1 MTNKRTFIYSVLTAI
16 FFLAVAG
23 IITIFVFYSNPFW
36 AVLGIFILVIVID
49 AIAAIVLFN
58 SDRQVEIKVSWLLII
73 VVLPVL
79 GTLFYI
85 WLGSR
90 PFNVKKRKE
99 YNKDIQKFIDLENF
113 EYSKSFISQNTN
125 ITRFFAYNYHSA
137 KAPIYKNNSI
147 RIIEDNVEYLKEIVN
162 LIRSAQ
168 KTILLQTYIFRDNL
182 FGLII
187 LSELLKKRQDGVEIF
202 ILYDWLGGRK
212 IKRKNLKLLLEKG
225 INVGIFNSPG
235 INYFKSA
242 SNYRLHAKAL
252 IVDNKTAI
260 YGGSNIS
267 SEYSTFK
274 KNSNNFRDL
283 NFVIEG
289 EACNSLSINFFNNW
303 MTFTKW
309 YGENRKNKKED
320 WIKKFQD
327 LHKLTPMHKVKN
339 TKVIMQLLQSSP
351 DVKEKS
357 MEQTLVNLILKAKK
371 SIYISTPFL
380 CPSKQIVEAL
390 NYAVQ
395 GGIDVRIV
403 VPNQKDNL
411 PVILNVNRSWY
422 PQFLNTGCKI
432 YEYAG
437 FMHSKYVIIDDVL
450 TFTGSCNL
458 DYRSFWINFETVFLI
473 YNKEFTTQ
481 MLKVANDDFSNSRL
495 ITKDIYDKTYAKKG
509 KVLNFFLRVIYP
521 LI

>member
-1 MTNKRTFIYSVLTAI
+1 M
-16 FFLAVAG
+16 
-23 IITIFVFYSNPFW
+23 
-36 AVLGIFILVIVID
+36 
-49 AIAAIVLFN
+49 
-58 SDRQVEIKVSWLLII
+58 
-73 VVLPVL
+73 
-79 GTLFYI
+79 
-85 WLGSR
+85 
-90 PFNVKKRKE
+90 
-99 YNKDIQKFIDLENF
+99 
-113 EYSKSFISQNTN
+113 
-125 ITRFFAYNYHSA
+125 
-137 KAPIYKNNSI
+137 
-147 RIIEDNVEYLKEIVN
+147 
-162 LIRSAQ
+162 
-168 KTILLQTYIFRDNL
+168 LQTYIFRDNL

-187 LSELLKKRQDGVEIF
+187 LSELLKKRQEGVEIF

-289 EACNSLSINFFNNW
+289 EVCNSLSINFFNNW

>member
-1 MTNKRTFIYSVLTAI
+1 M
-16 FFLAVAG
+16 
-23 IITIFVFYSNPFW
+23 
-36 AVLGIFILVIVID
+36 
-49 AIAAIVLFN
+49 
-58 SDRQVEIKVSWLLII
+58 
-73 VVLPVL
+73 
-79 GTLFYI
+79 
-85 WLGSR
+85 
-90 PFNVKKRKE
+90 
-99 YNKDIQKFIDLENF
+99 
-113 EYSKSFISQNTN
+113 
-125 ITRFFAYNYHSA
+125 
-137 KAPIYKNNSI
+137 
-147 RIIEDNVEYLKEIVN
+147 
-162 LIRSAQ
+162 
-168 KTILLQTYIFRDNL
+168 
-182 FGLII
+182 
-187 LSELLKKRQDGVEIF
+187 
-202 ILYDWLGGRK
+202 
-212 IKRKNLKLLLEKG
+212 
-225 INVGIFNSPG
+225 
-235 INYFKSA
+235 
-242 SNYRLHAKAL
+242 
-252 IVDNKTAI
+252 VD
-260 YGGSNIS
+260 
-267 SEYSTFK
+267 
-274 KNSNNFRDL
+274 
-283 NFVIEG
+283 
-289 EACNSLSINFFNNW
+289 
-303 MTFTKW
+303 
-309 YGENRKNKKED
+309 
-320 WIKKFQD
+320 
-327 LHKLTPMHKVKN
+327 
-339 TKVIMQLLQSSP
+339 
-351 DVKEKS
+351 
-357 MEQTLVNLILKAKK
+357 LILKAKK

>member
-1 MTNKRTFIYSVLTAI
+1 
-16 FFLAVAG
+16 
-23 IITIFVFYSNPFW
+23 
-36 AVLGIFILVIVID
+36 
-49 AIAAIVLFN
+49 
-58 SDRQVEIKVSWLLII
+58 
-73 VVLPVL
+73 
-79 GTLFYI
+79 
-85 WLGSR
+85 
-90 PFNVKKRKE
+90 
-99 YNKDIQKFIDLENF
+99 
-113 EYSKSFISQNTN
+113 
-125 ITRFFAYNYHSA
+125 
-137 KAPIYKNNSI
+137 
-147 RIIEDNVEYLKEIVN
+147 
-162 LIRSAQ
+162 
-168 KTILLQTYIFRDNL
+168 
-182 FGLII
+182 
-187 LSELLKKRQDGVEIF
+187 
-202 ILYDWLGGRK
+202 
-212 IKRKNLKLLLEKG
+212 
-225 INVGIFNSPG
+225 
-235 INYFKSA
+235 
-242 SNYRLHAKAL
+242 
-252 IVDNKTAI
+252 
-260 YGGSNIS
+260 
-267 SEYSTFK
+267 
-274 KNSNNFRDL
+274 
-283 NFVIEG
+283 
-289 EACNSLSINFFNNW
+289 

-309 YGENRKNKKED
+309 YGENRKNKKVD

-327 LHKLTPMHKVKN
+327 LHKLTPMYKVGN

-390 NYAVQ
+390 NYAIQ

-437 FMHSKYVIIDDVL
+437 FMHSKYVIIDDIL